1 MLHLEEVTGILYS
14 NQSLKGVTKDFI
26 LTVRVSDGVNT
37 DEAEV
42 KLTVQAVNQHQPK
55 FETPALSNAT
65 VEVPEVKQIIIEFFN
80 VIIIFI

>member
-26 LTVRVSDGVNT
+26 LTVRVSDGINT

-55 FETPALSNAT
+55 FVTPALSNAT
-65 VEVPEVKQIIIEFFN
+65 VEVPEVKKN
-80 VIIIFI
+80 SIFVL